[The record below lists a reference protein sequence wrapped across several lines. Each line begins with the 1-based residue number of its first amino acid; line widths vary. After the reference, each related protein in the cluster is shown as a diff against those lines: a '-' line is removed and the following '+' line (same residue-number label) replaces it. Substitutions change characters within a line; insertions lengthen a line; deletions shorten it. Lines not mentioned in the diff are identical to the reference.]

1 MGVRARA
8 AIVLAT
14 LATVGCENADK
25 DTPRRGDSGADAG
38 GGDADAGD
46 GGADGADAGAPAAAV
61 DDFIDSLARA
71 MCAWQFRCCSLAE
84 IDAISNSTYLTEAD
98 CVPPTVISLHTWFGD
113 ARASVTENRM
123 ALEPASA
130 AACIAD
136 FAAGACSSPSASASD
151 PWTRFQQC
159 PDPFVGE
166 VPVGARCFVRDECIP
181 ESRCVGGGV
190 PVDNGPSVT
199 PEGVSSLPSVS
210 SVASGLGS
218 CIAYIQEGERCD
230 TTIDCNPGLYCRS
243 ADSVC
248 ARPAE
253 EGDPCEVITDVANNN
268 SIVILPCNDT
278 VKTVICAAD
287 DVCARL
293 PRDGEPCLQGNGD
306 PLCDPDPTLAL
317 SCVGIGIDGNGICKK
332 PGQMGDAC
340 LLSPDEASGLP
351 PCDTA
356 LTCASSD
363 PAQTG
368 LGTCGPSYGLGTACP
383 LGQGC
388 LAPAVCDDQKLV
400 CTAPGMKR
408 DGEICVSDVDCA
420 SLVCSMNLA
429 TGICSTPPNPTV
441 VLCVGQG
448 VRSAP

>member
-25 DTPRRGDSGADAG
+25 DTPRRGDGGADAS
-38 GGDADAGD
+38 D
-46 GGADGADAGAPAAAV
+46 GGADGTDAGAPAAAV

-84 IDAISNSTYLTEAD
+84 IDSISASTYLTEAD
-98 CVPPTVISLHTWFGD
+98 CVPQTVISLHTWFGD

-123 ALEPASA
+123 ALNPASA

-136 FAAGACSSPSASASD
+136 FAAGACSSPIASFD
-151 PWTRFQQC
+151 PWTRFQLC

-166 VPVGARCFVRDECIP
+166 VPVGGRCFLRDECVP
-181 ESRCVGGGV
+181 GSRCVGGGV
-190 PVDNGPSVT
+190 MVDNGPTVT
-199 PEGVSSLPSVS
+199 PEGVSSLPNVS
-210 SVASGLGS
+210 SMVSGLGS
-218 CIAYIQEGERCD
+218 CIAYIQEGQRCD
-230 TTIDCNPGLYCRS
+230 VTGDCNPGLYCRS

-253 EGDPCEVITDVANNN
+253 QGDPCEVVTDANNN

-293 PRDGEPCLQGNGD
+293 PRDGEPCLQSNGN

-363 PAQTG
+363 PTQTA
-368 LGTCGPSYGLGTACP
+368 LGTCGPSYGLGAECP
-383 LGQGC
+383 RGQGC
-388 LAPAVCDDQKLV
+388 LPPAVCDDQKGV
-400 CTAPGMKR
+400 CTAPGTKR

-420 SLVCSMNLA
+420 SLVCSMNFA
-429 TGICSTPPNPTV
+429 TGICSMSPNLRMV
-441 VLCVGQG
+441 FCIGQG
-448 VRSAP
+448 VRSAR

>member
-25 DTPRRGDSGADAG
+25 DTPRRGDSG
-38 GGDADAGD
+38 ADAGD

-84 IDAISNSTYLTEAD
+84 IDAISTSTYLTEAD

-123 ALEPASA
+123 ALDPASA

-136 FAAGACSSPSASASD
+136 FAAGACSSPSSSTTD
-151 PWTRFQQC
+151 PWARFQQC

-166 VPVGARCFVRDECIP
+166 VPMGARCFVRDECVP
-181 ESRCVGGGV
+181 GSRCVGGGV
-190 PVDNGPSVT
+190 MVDNGPTVT
-199 PEGVSSLPSVS
+199 PEGVSSLPNVS
-210 SVASGLGS
+210 SMVSGLGS
-218 CIAYIQEGERCD
+218 CIAYIQEGQRCD
-230 TTIDCNPGLYCRS
+230 VTGDCNPGLYCRS

-253 EGDPCEVITDVANNN
+253 QGDPCEVITDVANNN

-293 PRDGEPCLQGNGD
+293 PRDGEPCLQSNGN

-340 LLSPDEASGLP
+340 LVSPDEASGLP

-363 PAQTG
+363 PTQTA
-368 LGTCGPSYGLGTACP
+368 LGTCGPSYGLGAACP

-408 DGEICVSDVDCA
+408 NGEICVSDVDCA

-429 TGICSTPPNPTV
+429 TGICSIPPNPTV
-441 VLCVGQG
+441 VLCIGQG